1 MADRDWEAE
10 MRKIDEQMARAAK
23 NPAPA
28 ASAAPAARPSAGV
41 GAFASAG
48 AAPLP
53 ETKGWAVYLR
63 LTLAVALG
71 VGIIFWPYAARCGLG
86 LAGYLGAVS
95 AVVVSGVWSAIWTWR
110 HRAARAHLLSL
121 LLVLWGLVLA
131 GIDVLP
137 RTGYAVPTETHP
149 AGWRC
154 G

>member
-1 MADRDWEAE
+1 MAERDWEAE

-28 ASAAPAARPSAGV
+28 PA
-41 GAFASAG
+41 AG
-48 AAPLP
+48 AAPVARASAGSAGIAAP
-53 ETKGWAVYLR
+53 PTETKGWAVYLR

-95 AVVVSGVWSAIWTWR
+95 AVVVSGVWSAVWTWR